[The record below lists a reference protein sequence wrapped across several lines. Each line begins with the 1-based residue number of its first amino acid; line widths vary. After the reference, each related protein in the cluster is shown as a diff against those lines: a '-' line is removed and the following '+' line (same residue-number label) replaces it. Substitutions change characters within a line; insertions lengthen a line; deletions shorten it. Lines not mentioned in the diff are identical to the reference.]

1 MRSRSADFEDAFEQ
15 LKCNHGYTKQEMLVL
30 IKAYELYNSDVSSGK
45 SKKESGWLDPSY
57 DIAPA
62 IFHSSLQTIAII
74 DLYNKMSDFWEAN
87 DNNSRLRL
95 SQIGRSYLEENPG
108 LISSARCILGGV
120 SHVRRS

>member
-1 MRSRSADFEDAFEQ
+1 MRSRSADFEGAVKELQ
-15 LKCNHGYTKQEMLVL
+15 YSYGYTKQEMLVL
-30 IKAYELYNSDVSSGK
+30 IKAYETYKSDISSGK
-45 SKKESGWLDPSY
+45 LERESGWLEASY

-74 DLYNKMSDFWEAN
+74 DLYNKMSDFWEAD

-95 SQIGRSYLEENPG
+95 SQIGRSYLEENPE
-108 LISSARCILGGV
+108 LISSAERILGGV